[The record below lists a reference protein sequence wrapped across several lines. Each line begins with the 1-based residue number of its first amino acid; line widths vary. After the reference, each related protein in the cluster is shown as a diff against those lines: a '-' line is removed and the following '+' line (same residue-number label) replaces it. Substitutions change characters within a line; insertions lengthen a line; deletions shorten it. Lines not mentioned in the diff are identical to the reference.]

1 MLSKTSSAVVTF
13 LFLTLFIAM
22 MAYLDTP
29 QATSDETVTFPMAA
43 EEEDQETAAMESPLV
58 TVYEDRKIGTKWEDG
73 YRVETY
79 QEFEVD
85 KDADGKTVDVRPTGN
100 YSYLKYKG
108 DEE

>member
-1 MLSKTSSAVVTF
+1 MTF

-29 QATSDETVTFPMAA
+29 QAKSDETVTFPIAA
-43 EEEDQETAAMESPLV
+43 EEEDQETAAWESQLV
-58 TVYEDRKIGTKWEDG
+58 TVYEDKKIGTKWEDG

-108 DEE
+108 DE

>member
-29 QATSDETVTFPMAA
+29 QAKSDETVTFPIAA
-43 EEEDQETAAMESPLV
+43 EEEDQETAAWESQLV
-58 TVYEDRKIGTKWEDG
+58 TVYEDKKIGTKWEDG

-108 DEE
+108 DE